1 MKLGVAIDIGTSGIR
16 AQKIDL
22 ESGDIQKTVITL
34 RNPLPGANVMDHLD
48 FAITYG
54 LDLAQGLHVNAVKH
68 VIDTLGVKPEELQRM
83 AICGN
88 PIQLSIFQGIPID
101 DLAYAGERK
110 KEKLNIKDQDRRARI
125 VDCAEI
131 KGLEVYPNAKLVVPP
146 AIRHEV
152 GADALALIIKSG
164 FLDTKETAIATDY
177 GTNAEMALIHEGTIY
192 TGSAAAGPALEGQ
205 QIKYGKLASPFVIS
219 DVEFENGNMRN
230 YVLDAEMNTVKG
242 ALTDPKSGDVVAE
255 GASMWRCA
263 APARLPNGEQEMTT
277 CEGTIK
283 ATGITG
289 TGVIA
294 IIEAGMKNGII
305 QLPKI
310 NTPDNILYLQNKIKF
325 FEKDVSSAGLAMGA
339 IRAGHLALCNAA
351 GIEVADVNRA
361 YMSGAAGTYMDAVK
375 AHQVG
380 MVPFNVDEVVQIGN
394 TSLIVAREILLSEER
409 LWELQEIASRIVSN
423 HVMFA
428 TDPAFKEAYIQE
440 ISYWTEG
447 MPFKMLKK
455 FLKKK
460 GLPQID
466 IPEKVTKVNK
476 VVEKDIPV
484 LGDEGLQV
492 LERVGTFLT
501 MKVDCPECEKCIKV
515 CPNDAITID
524 AEGVVMI
531 SSDLCDGA
539 NCKRCINACPKDK
552 FKWENLTVLEQSA

>member
-1 MKLGVAIDIGTSGIR
+1 MRTGVAIDLGTSGIR

-22 ESGDIQKTVITL
+22 DSGEIQKTVITL

-54 LDLAQGLHVNAVKH
+54 LERAHGLHVNAVRK
-68 VIDTLGVKPEELQRM
+68 VIEALGVEAEDLQRM

-88 PIQLSIFQGIPID
+88 PIQLSIFQGIPIE

-110 KEKLNIKDQDRRARI
+110 KEKLNIKEQNRDARI
-125 VDCAEI
+125 VDCSEVT
-131 KGLEVYPNAKLVVPP
+131 GLEVYPNAKLVVPP

-205 QIKYGKLASPFVIS
+205 QIKHGKLASPFVIS
-219 DVEFENGNMRN
+219 DVEFENDNIRN
-230 YVLDAEMNTVKG
+230 YVLDAEMNTVK
-242 ALTDPKSGDVVAE
+242 AKLINPNNGDVVE
-255 GASMWRCA
+255 DD
-263 APARLPNGEQEMTT
+263 
-277 CEGTIK
+277 TIK

-294 IIEAGMKNGII
+294 IIDAGMKNGII
-305 QLPKI
+305 ELPKI
-310 NTPDNILYLQNKIKF
+310 NTPDHILYLQDKVKF
-325 FEKDVSSAGLAMGA
+325 FEKDVQEAGLAIGA

-351 GIEVADVNRA
+351 GIEVADVKKA
-361 YMSGAAGTYMDAVK
+361 YMSGAAGTYMDAIK
-375 AHQVG
+375 AHQIG
-380 MVPFNVDEVVQIGN
+380 MVPYKVDEVIQIGN
-394 TSLIVAREILLSEER
+394 TSLIVAREVLLSEDR

-428 TDPAFKEAYIQE
+428 TDPGFKEAYIQE

-466 IPEKVTKVNK
+466 QPEGTTKVDK
-476 VVEKDIPV
+476 RVERDIPV
-484 LGDEGLQV
+484 LGEEGLDV
-492 LERVGTFLT
+492 LEQVGTYLT
-501 MKVDCPECEKCIKV
+501 MKIDCPECQKCAKV
-515 CPNDAITID
+515 CPTDALSID
-524 AEGVVMI
+524 DEGLVMI
-531 SSDLCDGA
+531 RSDLCDGA

-552 FKWENLTVLEQSA
+552 FKWENLEVMEIAE